1 MPSAPIRWRQ
11 RVSDEGSIEAVPFD
25 EPGQTVQRV
34 PAVENIVEAVAEK
47 VVAQRALL
55 LLGAHRK
62 TPEIET
68 KPKISGILKY
78 LITQKNPLDS
88 IP

>member
-1 MPSAPIRWRQ
+1 M
-11 RVSDEGSIEAVPFD
+11 SIEAVPFD

-34 PAVENIVEAVAEK
+34 PAVDNVVEPVAEK

-62 TPEIET
+62 TPEIKI
-68 KPKISGILKY
+68 KPTISGILQY
-78 LITQKNPLDS
+78 LIAQKNPLDS